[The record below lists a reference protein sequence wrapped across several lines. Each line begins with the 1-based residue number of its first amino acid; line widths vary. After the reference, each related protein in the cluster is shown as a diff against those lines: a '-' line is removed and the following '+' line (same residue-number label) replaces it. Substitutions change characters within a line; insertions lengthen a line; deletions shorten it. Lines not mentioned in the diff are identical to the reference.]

1 MKLAVIADD
10 FTGAN
15 DTGVQ
20 FAKKGMEIVVTTSID
35 RFPESIL
42 NRDVV
47 VFDTE
52 SRFDS
57 AQVAHK
63 KVKDL
68 AELLKKLQ
76 GVSLYKK
83 VDSTFRGNI
92 GAELKGCI
100 EGFACNRLILIPALP
115 AHGRTTVDGYV
126 CIHGEKLHTTEIAQ
140 DPRTPVKSSYIPE
153 IIATQTDIPV
163 FSISPKNGMYS
174 LEEVQATIHAP
185 DEAPRI
191 ILCNATTFEDF
202 RHIVDILRYVKSRY
216 ILAGTAGFAEFV
228 HDLYPLEYK
237 KPLLV
242 VCGSVSIVSRCQITY
257 AMQQDN
263 LQVFDITVEHVNS
276 LPARKALAVQVV
288 KAITQGEHVALC
300 AARDRS
306 LLAPLFD
313 DSLGATSANE
323 EICERIAWKLGE
335 IAELVLAEAKNLIGA
350 LFVTG
355 GDTLIKI
362 AHSIQADGMSIR
374 DEVLPGIPMGY
385 FLHDTYG
392 NIPVIT
398 KAGGFGEESALHDII
413 GAKASFLCKP

>member
-20 FAKKGMEIVVTTSID
+20 FAKKGMETVVTTSIEAL
-35 RFPESIL
+35 PESL
-42 NRDVV
+42 LDKDVV
-47 VFDTE
+47 AFDTE
-52 SRFDS
+52 SRFDT

-83 VDSTFRGNI
+83 IDSTFRGNI
-92 GAELKGCI
+92 GAELKGCMD
-100 EGFACNRLILIPALP
+100 GFSCNRLIFIPALP
-115 AHGRTTVDGYV
+115 SHGRTTVDGYV
-126 CIHGEKLHTTEIAQ
+126 FVHGEKLHTTEIAQ
-140 DPRTPVKSSYIPE
+140 DPRTPVKSSYIPD
-153 IIATQTDIPV
+153 IIAAQTDMPV
-163 FSISPKNGMYS
+163 FSISPKDGVYS
-174 LEEVQATIHAP
+174 LRDVQCAIAVT

-191 ILCNATTFEDF
+191 ILFNAATLEDF
-202 RHIVDILRYVKSRY
+202 RHLADILRHVETRY

-228 HDLYPLEYK
+228 PFLYPLEQT

-242 VCGSVSIVSRCQITY
+242 VCGSVSVVSRRQITY
-257 AMQQDN
+257 AIEQDN

-306 LLAPLFD
+306 LLAPLFA
-313 DSLGATSANE
+313 DSLGCVSANE
-323 EICERIAWKLGE
+323 AISEKIAWELGE
-335 IAELVLAEAKNLIGA
+335 ITELVLVEAQHLIGG

-362 AHSIQADGMSIR
+362 AHTIQADGMSIR
-374 DEVLPGIPMGY
+374 DEVLPGMPLGY
-385 FLHDTYG
+385 FLHEQYG
-392 NIPVIT
+392 HISVIT
-398 KAGGFGEESALHDII
+398 KAGGFGEESALHDVI
-413 GAKASFLCKP
+413 GAMANFPCKP